1 MSNCNP
7 FKMSLK
13 YSYPELAN
21 LPRINGVQV
30 VGDLPLQAFGVMA
43 DSVLVETTY
52 AELVRMRDTNSLRP
66 GVRYRITD
74 YVATTNGVRYQGGA
88 EHPLYSA
95 NHPFDIIAT
104 AASPNSLS
112 DICRAALHD
121 GDEHFTNSNL
131 GGWIIWY
138 SLDNDVSKWGWADP
152 VNGKG
157 VIYRMID
164 EFNNDFPY
172 DFKGFKA
179 THTTYWGEELD
190 GYTFGRDSD
199 YSLTGNVRDNLFRCV
214 YDLTEAKY
222 LYFNFFAQEEGNR
235 FICNEFSSENVSNN
249 YISNMYNCTVKGTVS
264 DCYIKGGIRN
274 SYLNAQ
280 ISRSRMESNSSKIYG
295 CMFLG
300 SQNVRYM
307 YITFQGSC
315 KIEGC
320 IFNKNLVDA
329 TISKDYTGIITGTI
343 GDIP

>member
-1 MSNCNP
+1 
-7 FKMSLK
+7 MSLK
-13 YSYPELAN
+13 FSYPELAN
-21 LPRINGVQV
+21 LPRINGVKV
-30 VGDLPLQAFGVMA
+30 VGDLPLQAFGVIA
-43 DSVLVETTY
+43 DSVIVETTY

-66 GVRYRITD
+66 GVQYRITD
-74 YVATTNGVRYQGGA
+74 YVATTNGVRFQGD
-88 EHPLYSA
+88 LYSA

-104 AASPNSLS
+104 ATSPNSLS

-121 GDEHFTNSNL
+121 GDEHFANSNL

-172 DFKGFKA
+172 DFKGFRA
-179 THTTYWGEELD
+179 THTTNWGEELD
-190 GYTFGRDSD
+190 GYTFGKDRD
-199 YSLTGNVRDNLFRCV
+199 YSLTGKVHDNLFHST
-214 YDLTEAKY
+214 YDLRETKL
-222 LYFNFFAQEEGNR
+222 LYFNFFAQEEGNL
-235 FICNEFSSENVSNN
+235 FICNEFSSERVLNN
-249 YISNMYNCTVKGTVS
+249 YISNMSNCIVKGMFN
-264 DCYIKGGIRN
+264 DCYVKGNIRD
-274 SYLNAQ
+274 SYLSAQ
-280 ISRSRMESNSSKIYG
+280 ISRLRMESNSSKIYG

-300 SQNVRYM
+300 SQNVRYIN
-307 YITFQGSC
+307 ITFQGSY

-320 IFNKNLVDA
+320 IFNKNLIDV